1 MSVVNTGRI
10 STPQDLRE
18 LTRAEFTMSEQQWAA
33 ISAEPAPG
41 VVIAGA
47 GSGKTEVMSAR
58 VIYLVANELVRPDQ
72 VLGLTF
78 TTKATAELSQRVRQA
93 LSRAGLDQVAAG
105 EGGEPAERL
114 EPVISTYNA
123 YAANLLGEHGLRI
136 GHEQDLRVM
145 ADASRFQLAQRVI
158 SQHQGKVEHLSDH
171 PATVI
176 GWLLALDGA
185 MSEHLVTPE
194 QVRDFQSGERPLFA
208 AELQTL
214 VDAGGRT
221 VTKQKT
227 LGTVMAKM
235 DQREELLDLV
245 VAYRALKARLGLMDF
260 SDQIA
265 GAFRLASEFP
275 EVGVAERDKYR
286 VVLLDEYQD
295 TSVAQAKLLAGLFS
309 GPDAATG
316 RGHAVTAVG
325 DPNQAIYGWRGAS
338 VANIQQFREQFPMA
352 DGSLAGRFS
361 LTVNRR
367 SDRRILEV
375 ANELAR
381 PLLEE
386 EGTLVEPL
394 EAKPDAGEGVVRA
407 VLHRT
412 DTDELDWLVSEIRA
426 AHDAG
431 RAWGDIGVLVRTN
444 KHGADAYDYFSEA
457 RIPVEIVGLSGL
469 IRLPEVAQVVATLSL
484 LEDLTDNASLLT
496 LLAGPRWEIGVRDL
510 ALLGRRSM
518 DLARGEGLGEVERSV
533 DEELSDSVAGAD
545 PTEVASLNEALES
558 PGDLPYSADALTRFA
573 RLADELRHLRSFVG
587 EPLLDLLRR
596 IMDVTGLDT
605 ELAASTSPAAQA
617 RRDNLDLFV
626 KAVADFQSVEGTV
639 TLTAL
644 NAWLETEDEYGGGL
658 DLAPPSES
666 DAVKLL
672 TVHRA
677 KGLEYGL
684 VFLVGVAE
692 SRFPTTKLRSQWTSV
707 CHELPASL
715 RGDHASVPQ
724 LLGHRCEDIEG
735 QPESL
740 KERAKAHQALEEL
753 RLGYVAYTRAKD
765 EFVVSSHVWGSTQKP
780 LAPSPYLL
788 TVREMQQS
796 WGAVSEPWYVPEED
810 ETNPRIDNPASFEWP
825 STARSDERLR
835 REEAAR
841 RVRVADPT
849 APDAHDRLEPEES
862 ETLARWDAEIER
874 LLAEVRANRSSA
886 VEVPLPSSISTSA
899 MMRLREDPDGY
910 AEELLRPMP
919 RPPAPAAKFG
929 TQFHAWVEARFG
941 QQGLLDPD
949 DLPGRFDADIEDDFD
964 LSVLQKSF
972 EAGEFADRA
981 PHAVEAPFSLVLD
994 GNVVRGRID
1003 AVYQEPGEPDRFLV
1017 VDWKTNRR
1025 ETADPFQLAV
1035 YRLAW
1040 AELCGVPPEQV
1051 DAAFHYVR
1059 TGRTVRFDDLPGR
1072 DELVAVL
1079 REEQPEQTEEPGPA
1093 QEALFDLEAGS

>member
-1 MSVVNTGRI
+1 MNPRHTGRI
-10 STPQDLRE
+10 STPEDLRA
-18 LTRAEFTMSEQQWAA
+18 LTGAEFTMSAQQWAA
-33 ISAEPAPG
+33 ISAEPSPG

-78 TTKATAELSQRVRQA
+78 TTKATAELSQRVRSA
-93 LSRAGLDQVAAG
+93 LSRAGLDVGAPG
-105 EGGEPAERL
+105 ERGEPAERL

-123 YAANLLGEHGLRI
+123 YAANLLSEHGLRI

-158 SQHQGKVEHLSDH
+158 SQHRGTVEHLSDH

-185 MSEHLVTPE
+185 MSEHLVTPA
-194 QVRDFQSGERPLFA
+194 QVRDFQTRERPHFEA
-208 AELQTL
+208 ALAAL
-214 VDAGGRT
+214 VEAGGKT
-221 VTKQKT
+221 VTKQKV
-227 LGTVMAKM
+227 LATVLAKM
-235 DQREELLDLV
+235 SQREELLDLV

-265 GAFRLASEFP
+265 GAFRLASEFE
-275 EVGVAERDKYR
+275 EVGVAEREKYR

-295 TSVAQAKLLAGLFS
+295 TSVAQARLLAGLFS
-309 GPDAATG
+309 GPTADRG

-338 VANIQQFREQFPMA
+338 VANIQQFRTQFPQA
-352 DGSLAGRFS
+352 DGSPAGRFS

-367 SDRRILEV
+367 SDRRILAV

-394 EAKPDAGEGVVRA
+394 EPKPDAKDGVVRA
-407 VLHRT
+407 AVHRT
-412 DTDELDWLVSEIRA
+412 DTDELEWLVAEIQK
-426 AHDAG
+426 AHDRG

-444 KHGADAYDYFSEA
+444 KHGADAYDHFTEA
-457 RIPVEIVGLSGL
+457 NIPVEIVGLSGL

-518 DLARGEGLGEVERSV
+518 ELAKGERLQDVERSV

-558 PGDLPYSADALTRFA
+558 PGDLPYSAEALTRFA
-573 RLADELRHLRSFVG
+573 RLADELRFLRSFVG

-644 NAWLETEDEYGGGL
+644 NAWLDTEDEYGGGL

-672 TVHRA
+672 TIHRA

-684 VFLVGVAE
+684 VFLIGVAAG
-692 SRFPTTKLRSQWTSV
+692 RFPTTTLRSQWTSV
-707 CHELPASL
+707 CHELPSAL
-715 RGDHASVPQ
+715 RGDAASVPQ
-724 LLGHRCEDIEG
+724 LHGHRCEDIDG
-735 QPESL
+735 PSESF

-753 RLGYVAYTRAKD
+753 RLGYVAFTRAKD

-780 LAPSPYLL
+780 LQPSPYLM
-788 TVREMQQS
+788 TVRELQES
-796 WGAVSEPWYVPEED
+796 WGDAVGEWYVPEEG
-810 ETNPRIDNPASFEWP
+810 ETNPRVDNPARFEWP
-825 STARSDERLR
+825 STLRSAERLR

-841 RVRVADPT
+841 RVQSAEPWETDDLAVLSEEER
-849 APDAHDRLEPEES
+849 DAV
-862 ETLARWDAEIER
+862 ARWDAEIDR
-874 LLAEVRANRSSA
+874 LLTEARANRSSA
-886 VEVPLPSSISTSA
+886 VEVSLPSSISASA

-949 DLPGRFDADIEDDFD
+949 DLPGRFDRDIEDGAD
-964 LSVLQKSF
+964 LEQLQKAF
-972 EAGEFADRA
+972 EAGEFAERA

-994 GNVVRGRID
+994 GHVVRGRID
-1003 AVYQEPGEPDRFLV
+1003 AVYAEPGSPDRFLV

-1040 AELCGVPPEQV
+1040 AELKGIDVEQV

-1079 REEQPEQTEEPGPA
+1079 RDEQSRHDASG
-1093 QEALFDLEAGS
+1093 G